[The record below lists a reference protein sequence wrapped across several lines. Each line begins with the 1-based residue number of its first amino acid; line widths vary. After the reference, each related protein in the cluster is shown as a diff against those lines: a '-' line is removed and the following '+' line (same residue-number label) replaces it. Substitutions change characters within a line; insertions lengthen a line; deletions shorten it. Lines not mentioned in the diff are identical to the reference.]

1 MPEADSFSQT
11 AFANDYE
18 RFVQW
23 KMEQVRYDS
32 EFGIIHAP
40 ATKDAKVD
48 WEKIEDDYFQNKRIA
63 IKILKQR
70 AQPRDQFK
78 SELFKTQAIKEMH
91 ASETVK
97 AFRESGQNSTFG
109 SLQSSTDKPG
119 FNKKTVKV

>member
-40 ATKDAKVD
+40 TSKDAKVD
-48 WEKIEDDYFQNKRIA
+48 WEKIEDDNFQNKRIA

-78 SELFKTQAIKEMH
+78 SELFKTQAIKEMN

-97 AFRESGQNSTFG
+97 AFRESG
-109 SLQSSTDKPG
+109 
-119 FNKKTVKV
+119 

>member
-1 MPEADSFSQT
+1 MMPEADSFSQT

-40 ATKDAKVD
+40 TSKDAKVD
-48 WEKIEDDYFQNKRIA
+48 WEKIEDDNFQNKRIA

-70 AQPRDQFK
+70 AQPRD
-78 SELFKTQAIKEMH
+78 
-91 ASETVK
+91 
-97 AFRESGQNSTFG
+97 
-109 SLQSSTDKPG
+109 
-119 FNKKTVKV
+119 